1 MVFLMLTGIT
11 PNVIAVLL
19 AAMVMVLSG
28 CVPLDN
34 VYRVISWPTV
44 VLIAATLPLST
55 ALQVTGGAQLIVDI
69 LVNTLGAM
77 GPVILMAGIFLLTA
91 AFSQVISNT
100 ATTVL
105 LAPIVLQMAA
115 TMGVSPYPLLIMVA
129 VGASSAFLTP
139 IASPVN
145 TLVMAP
151 GGYRFNDYAKVGF
164 PLLVIALL
172 LSLVLAPLIWPL

>member
-1 MVFLMLTGIT
+1 MTGIT
-11 PNVIAVLL
+11 PNVIAVPL
-19 AAMVMVLSG
+19 AAMIMVLSG
-28 CVPLDN
+28 GVPLDN

-55 ALQVTGGAQLIVDI
+55 ALDVTGGAQLIVDI

-105 LAPIVLQMAA
+105 LRRLCWRRGDHGRVAVSPADHGGCRGVVRLPHADCLAGQHAGDGAGWLSLQRLRQS
-115 TMGVSPYPLLIMVA
+115 GVSPLA
-129 VGASSAFLTP
+129 
-139 IASPVN
+139 
-145 TLVMAP
+145 
-151 GGYRFNDYAKVGF
+151 
-164 PLLVIALL
+164 IALL